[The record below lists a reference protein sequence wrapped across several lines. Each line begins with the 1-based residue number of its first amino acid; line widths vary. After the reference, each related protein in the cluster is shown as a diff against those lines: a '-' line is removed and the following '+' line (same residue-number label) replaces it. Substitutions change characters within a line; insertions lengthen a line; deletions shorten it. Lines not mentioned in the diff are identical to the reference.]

1 MGKMKQNAEPATET
15 KRSNLPTH
23 GVYVV
28 EGEGDNAFWTKV
40 GAAWSHADGQGFNI
54 TMTAVPL
61 TGRLVLRARKE
72 G

>member
-1 MGKMKQNAEPATET
+1 MSKVKNAEAATET

-28 EGEGDNAFWTKV
+28 EGEGENAYWTKV
-40 GAAWSHADGQGFNI
+40 GAAWSHQDGQGFNI

>member
-1 MGKMKQNAEPATET
+1 MGTKKNETATET
-15 KRSNLPTH
+15 KRNLPTH
-23 GVYVV
+23 GVYVI
-28 EGEGDNAFWTKV
+28 EGEGSDAFWAKV

-61 TGRLVLRARKE
+61 SGRLVLRARKE